1 MSSLFTTKSTFMGLL
16 TRGMFWS
23 IITPWKAEID
33 MNRKR
38 VTILKRNWY
47 LINVDEETFQF
58 SSVRHITI
66 DKFLFGADIHIRM
79 YSGNASIYA
88 ISKKSAKQIKELLL
102 N

>member
-1 MSSLFTTKSTFMGLL
+1 MSNIFQTKSSFAALI
-16 TRGMFWS
+16 TRGKFWD
-23 IITPWKAEID
+23 IITPWKAEI
-33 MNRKR
+33 NISSKR

-66 DKFLFGADIHIRM
+66 DNFLFGADIHIKM
-79 YSGNASIYA
+79 YSGTASIYC
-88 ISKKSAKQIKELLL
+88 IRKKDAKRIKEMLF

>member
-1 MSSLFTTKSTFMGLL
+1 MNNIFQTQSTFMALV
-16 TRGMFWS
+16 TRFKFWD

-33 MNRKR
+33 IAKKR

-58 SSVRHITI
+58 NSVRHITI
-66 DKFLFGADIHIRM
+66 DKFLFGADIHIKM
-79 YSGNASIYA
+79 YSGTASIFC
-88 ISKKSAKQIKELLL
+88 ISKKDAKTIKEMLL